1 MEPESC
7 KAVGLADT
15 DFGNCVDT
23 RRSVGCCLLI
33 ILGFLVYRSMSNYL
47 TLSDSTTEAE
57 FKELWKLAKSCAFL

>member
-7 KAVGLADT
+7 KAIGLADM

-33 ILGFLVYRSMSNYL
+33 TLGFLVYWSVSKYL
-47 TLSDSTTEAE
+47 TLSDSTTGVE
-57 FKELWKLAKSCAFL
+57 FKEL